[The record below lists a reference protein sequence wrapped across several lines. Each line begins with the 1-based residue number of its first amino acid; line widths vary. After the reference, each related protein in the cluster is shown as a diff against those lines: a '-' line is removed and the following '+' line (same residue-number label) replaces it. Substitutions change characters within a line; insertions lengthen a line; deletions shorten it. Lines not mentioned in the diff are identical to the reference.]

1 MFARV
6 STYRTSPESTTEGP
20 SEDTLRQ
27 VLSIPGCKGAY
38 FLNGTG
44 SDKALSITLWDSEET
59 LTASQELA
67 NKIRSATAQEQK
79 IDILEVEEFKVTANK
94 LAD

>member
-59 LTASQELA
+59 LTASQQLA

-79 IDILEVEEFKVTANK
+79 IEILEVEEFKVTANK